1 MSKEQTSW
9 PVFLKQAQV
18 RILILSHNISLC
30 FWWPRLRHCYAS
42 LMVIIVWVNDHLSI
56 TGGPFGGFKWSGFG
70 RELGSADINAYTEI
84 QTVRYAK

>member
-1 MSKEQTSW
+1 
-9 PVFLKQAQV
+9 
-18 RILILSHNISLC
+18 
-30 FWWPRLRHCYAS
+30 
-42 LMVIIVWVNDHLSI
+42 MVIIVWVNDHLSI